1 MFVFI
6 SIVTSIIFPRHL
18 GVRYFKLGDK
28 ANALKN
34 FRKMCDLAIKFD
46 EMDRIT
52 TMHSVMF
59 EGNKFDK
66 HTLGTTYVA
75 KMQTKK
81 LLSEKYPLSKDFKE
95 SDEFKEILSSLE

>member
-1 MFVFI
+1 MYNYG
-6 SIVTSIIFPRHL
+6 HL

-28 ANALKN
+28 VNALKN
-34 FRKMCDLAIKFD
+34 FRKMCDLAVKFD
-46 EMDRIT
+46 NMDRIT

-75 KMQTKK
+75 KTQIKE
-81 LLSEKYPLSKDFKE
+81 LLTEKYPLTEDFKNMI
-95 SDEFKEILSSLE
+95 EFKNIISLLE

>member
-1 MFVFI
+1 MWRTVI
-6 SIVTSIIFPRHL
+6 YNYGHL
-18 GVRYFKLGDK
+18 GVRYFKLGDNV
-28 ANALKN
+28 NALES

-46 EMDRIT
+46 NMDRIT

-75 KMQTKK
+75 KTQIKE
-81 LLSEKYPLSKDFKE
+81 LLTEKYPLSEDFKE
-95 SDEFKEILSSLE
+95 SDEFKEMLSNL

>member
-1 MFVFI
+1 M
-6 SIVTSIIFPRHL
+6 
-18 GVRYFKLGDK
+18 
-28 ANALKN
+28 KN

-46 EMDRIT
+46 NMDRIT

-75 KMQTKK
+75 KTQIKE
-81 LLSEKYPLSKDFKE
+81 LLTEKYPLTEDFKNMI
-95 SDEFKEILSSLE
+95 EFKNIISLLE